1 VHALRTASHDNIRE
15 ARLGIDDDDCNGW
28 HTQCVLD
35 TMLIFTIHKPFY
47 SEKLS
52 NSSDLMKG
60 KSNHV
65 DDANFSSPLPAII
78 FSCKIRME
86 RKRCKEEEND
96 TTDTWSIVI
105 EYLLIIA
112 VEKSCSFPMGTQ
124 LNDFHW
130 CSAKK
135 VRKWSVALQRN
146 RVTFWKLRH
155 HLILVYGTW
164 RWQEGSDTEFGHC
177 SMNPQLHS
185 HLHFI
190 LKPTKKEFG
199 KGDGIIAS
207 STVVK

>member
-1 VHALRTASHDNIRE
+1 
-15 ARLGIDDDDCNGW
+15 
-28 HTQCVLD
+28 
-35 TMLIFTIHKPFY
+35 
-47 SEKLS
+47 
-52 NSSDLMKG
+52 MKG

-78 FSCKIRME
+78 FSCKIGME
-86 RKRCKEEEND
+86 RKRCNEEEND

-105 EYLLIIA
+105 EYLLSIS

-124 LNDFHW
+124 FNDFHW

-146 RVTFWKLRH
+146 RVTFWKFRH
-155 HLILVYGTW
+155 HLILAYGTW

-190 LKPTKKEFG
+190 LKRQKRIWQRGWYYWKFNSGEIKTKLLALGLPEHYKVYT
-199 KGDGIIAS
+199 S
-207 STVVK
+207 SPWYWNLTWN

>member
-1 VHALRTASHDNIRE
+1 
-15 ARLGIDDDDCNGW
+15 
-28 HTQCVLD
+28 
-35 TMLIFTIHKPFY
+35 MLIFTIHKPFY

-105 EYLLIIA
+105 EYLLSIA

-124 LNDFHW
+124 FNDFH
-130 CSAKK
+130 
-135 VRKWSVALQRN
+135 
-146 RVTFWKLRH
+146 
-155 HLILVYGTW
+155 
-164 RWQEGSDTEFGHC
+164 
-177 SMNPQLHS
+177 
-185 HLHFI
+185 
-190 LKPTKKEFG
+190 
-199 KGDGIIAS
+199 
-207 STVVK
+207 

>member
-1 VHALRTASHDNIRE
+1 MR
-15 ARLGIDDDDCNGW
+15 
-28 HTQCVLD
+28 
-35 TMLIFTIHKPFY
+35 IFTIHKPFY

-86 RKRCKEEEND
+86 RKRCNKEENY

-105 EYLLIIA
+105 EYLLSIA
-112 VEKSCSFPMGTQ
+112 VEKSWSFPMGTQ
-124 LNDFHW
+124 FNDFHW

-146 RVTFWKLRH
+146 RVTFWKFRH
-155 HLILVYGTW
+155 HLILAYGTW

-190 LKPTKKEFG
+190 LKPTKKGFG

>member
-1 VHALRTASHDNIRE
+1 
-15 ARLGIDDDDCNGW
+15 
-28 HTQCVLD
+28 
-35 TMLIFTIHKPFY
+35 MLIFTIHKPFY

-60 KSNHV
+60 KSDHV

-86 RKRCKEEEND
+86 RKRCNEEEND

-105 EYLLIIA
+105 EYLLSIA

-124 LNDFHW
+124 FNDFHW

-146 RVTFWKLRH
+146 RVTFWKFRH